1 MNGKK
6 AALIILD
13 GWGHGKKDE
22 NDAIH
27 SAETPFIS
35 KLYSSQP
42 NSELLTDGENV
53 GLPKGQMGNSEVG
66 HLNIGA
72 GRIVYQDLAKI
83 NKACEDGSI
92 ANNAALTNAIKYAK
106 ANGKAIHLMGLVSEG
121 GVHSSQNHL
130 HKLIDILDRENIQD
144 VFIHVFTDGRDTSP
158 EKGKI
163 YVRNLLNHIENK
175 SARIAS
181 IIGRYYAMDR
191 DKRWERIKLAYDLLI
206 EGKGKISNDPVSA
219 IQASYN
225 ININDEF
232 IEPISI
238 RDQNDK
244 ANCIEEDDVVL
255 CFNFRTDRCRQITTA
270 LTQTD
275 FPEYDMKK
283 RDLHYVTMT
292 RYDEGFKK
300 VQVMYD
306 KENLQKTLGQV
317 ISEADSSQLRA
328 AETEKYPHVTF
339 FFSGGRE
346 DVFEK
351 EQRVMVASPKVSTYD
366 LQPEMSAN
374 ELANK
379 VISKIHNE
387 TPDFIC
393 LNFANPDMVGHT
405 GVFEAIVKAVETTDE
420 QCKRVVE
427 AGLEMGYEFIIIA
440 DHGNADLAR
449 NDDGTPHTAHTTN
462 PVPIFYIG
470 KSFEEIKKGILADV
484 APSILSIMK
493 IPQPSEMTGVSL
505 LS

>member
-1 MNGKK
+1 MKGKK
-6 AALIILD
+6 TALIILD

-22 NDAIH
+22 NDAVH

-35 KLYSSQP
+35 RLYSTQA

-92 ANNAALTNAIKYAK
+92 AHNDALKNAIQYAK
-106 ANGKAIHLMGLVSEG
+106 DNRKAFHLMGLVSEG
-121 GVHSSQNHL
+121 GVHSSQSHL
-130 HKLIDILDRENIQD
+130 HELIDILDKEGLQD
-144 VFIHVFTDGRDTSP
+144 VFVHVFTDGRDTSP
-158 EKGKI
+158 EKGKL
-163 YVRNLLNHIENK
+163 YVQNLLNHIDNK
-175 SARIAS
+175 SAQIAS
-181 IIGRYYAMDR
+181 VIGRYYAMDR

-206 EGKGKISNDPVSA
+206 EGKGKVSNDPISA

-225 ININDEF
+225 VKVSDEF

-238 RDQNDK
+238 RNQNAK
-244 ANCIEEDDVVL
+244 ANCIEEGDVVL

-283 RDLHYVTMT
+283 RNLYYVTMT

-306 KENLQKTLGQV
+306 KENLQKTLGQI
-317 ISEADSSQLRA
+317 ISEAGSSQLRA

-346 DVFEK
+346 DIFEK
-351 EQRVMVASPKVSTYD
+351 EERVMVASPKVSTYD
-366 LQPEMSAN
+366 LQPEMCAK
-374 ELANK
+374 ELANN
-379 VISKIHNE
+379 VISKMLKE

-405 GVFEAIVKAVETTDE
+405 GVFDAIVKAVETTDE
-420 QCKRVVE
+420 QCNRVVST
-427 AGLEMGYEFIIIA
+427 GLEMGYEFIIIA

-470 KSFEEIKKGILADV
+470 KSFERIKNGILADV